1 MASWAVKECRY
12 KYMPKSG
19 SSDVQATPIIGY
31 LKRKQP
37 TSTPLLGFLK
47 KGTFKPLLLTRL
59 EKEKNTEVSYISS
72 HFE

>member
-19 SSDVQATPIIGY
+19 SSDVQATPILGY

-37 TSTPLLGFLK
+37 NLYAFIWFFEKRNIQTSTPNPSGKRK
-47 KGTFKPLLLTRL
+47 KYRD
-59 EKEKNTEVSYISS
+59 VIYIFS
-72 HFE
+72 F